1 MLWIVIGRPAF
12 RIFWKLAAHDCMPR
26 TRRAM
31 LEIALWADK
40 YGQGSQATVLKSAL
54 PHSLQRN
61 FSNFPRGGS
70 AK

>member
-31 LEIALWADK
+31 LEIALWADGGRHADDWGFASRARHMRTIRQDAGDG
-40 YGQGSQATVLKSAL
+40 Y
-54 PHSLQRN
+54 
-61 FSNFPRGGS
+61 RG
-70 AK
+70 